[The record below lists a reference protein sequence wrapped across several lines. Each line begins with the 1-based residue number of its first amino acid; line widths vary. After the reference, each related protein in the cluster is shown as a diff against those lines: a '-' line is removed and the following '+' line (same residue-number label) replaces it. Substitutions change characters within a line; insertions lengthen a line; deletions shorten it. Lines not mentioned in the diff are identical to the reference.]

1 MKIRVTDNRGIWLD
15 GASQAEGYET
25 EVDAA
30 VGEALVAAGLAKQI
44 HTRKGKAAAGSDEE

>member
-15 GASQAEGYET
+15 GAAQFEGYEA

-44 HTRKGKAAAGSDEE
+44 HTRKGKASADADEE